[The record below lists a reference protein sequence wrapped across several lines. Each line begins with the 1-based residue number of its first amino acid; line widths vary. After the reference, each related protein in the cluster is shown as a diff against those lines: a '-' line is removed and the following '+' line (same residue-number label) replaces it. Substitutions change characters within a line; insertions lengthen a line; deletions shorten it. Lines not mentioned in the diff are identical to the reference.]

1 MIDVSELAAVPVLSG
16 APEEDLARVA
26 RTAADIRLAPG
37 ENAAHEGDDRAL
49 FVVLAGKI
57 EVTKAIDGI
66 ERTIGW
72 RSPGQVFGEVP
83 IIFGIP
89 FQGSFRAHEPSRV
102 IRIDPAQFHTLAA
115 RFPDALTRVASLA
128 RERIGGL
135 QGIAAAPVRS
145 RATLLGRRGDPAS
158 RELHSFLTRNQIRF
172 DWLNPDSADASRWPG
187 TTAGAEDLPAL
198 HCEDG
203 TTLLR
208 ARPRQVAERLGLPTL
223 PRGTEYD

>member
-16 APEEDLARVA
+16 APDEDLARVA

-89 FQGSFRAHEPSRV
+89 FQGSFRACLLYTSPSPR
-102 IRIDPAQFHTLAA
+102 
-115 RFPDALTRVASLA
+115 
-128 RERIGGL
+128 
-135 QGIAAAPVRS
+135 
-145 RATLLGRRGDPAS
+145 
-158 RELHSFLTRNQIRF
+158 
-172 DWLNPDSADASRWPG
+172 DS
-187 TTAGAEDLPAL
+187 
-198 HCEDG
+198 
-203 TTLLR
+203 
-208 ARPRQVAERLGLPTL
+208 
-223 PRGTEYD
+223 